1 MRKGRLRGQEA
12 GGRLRG
18 GTARFSNAL
27 LLLGGAAAAA
37 RATPRGALCCR
48 CDARWSRAPCP
59 LARRQQQRRRF
70 QVARRTAPQA
80 PPCMPQLLQF
90 SRLAAP
96 PLPAPCGRRTRA
108 GTCPPRPRAIAG
120 SCISS
125 AAPRRRRRPVPL
137 SALPVETAVAFL
149 TVLALPGCGHA
160 PSLTPTSRY
169 GPASSTFTLGCGL
182 ARTSERGPAPGPVLT
197 SRRF

>member
-37 RATPRGALCCR
+37 WATPRGALCCR

-96 PLPAPCGRRTRA
+96 PLPAPCGRRTRGHLSTA
-108 GTCPPRPRAIAG
+108 SASDCRFMHLLSGAQATLAACTPERATCGDRCCLPNSLGASRVRPRPQ
-120 SCISS
+120 
-125 AAPRRRRRPVPL
+125 PHTHL
-137 SALPVETAVAFL
+137 SVW
-149 TVLALPGCGHA
+149 PG
-160 PSLTPTSRY
+160 L
-169 GPASSTFTLGCGL
+169 
-182 ARTSERGPAPGPVLT
+182 
-197 SRRF
+197 